1 MRKKTQLLLTM
12 AIAIVTTMSLLISG
26 LPGTQVTQA
35 SSHREAPL
43 ISLDPSADN
52 TDVYAFVSPDRPNTV
67 TVLTNFIPDEN
78 PAGGPNFFKFDDS
91 VLYQIRFDNNGDG
104 RLDLAI
110 QYRFRTVVGNGD
122 SILYNG
128 DFDGNGEGTINNLSD
143 PDFNVKQ
150 LMDVTALIRQGDAA
164 NPTFTT
170 FVLGTNLPTPPVN
183 VGVRSTPNYETNLA
197 EASISTVQ
205 TGSGAI
211 RLFAGQ
217 REDGFNV
224 DLGSIF
230 DLVGLRPFNNAHIAP
245 LPVSRGVDAIAGANV
260 HTIGIQIPTQLLT
273 RTGRL
278 PTGLNDPSAIIGV
291 YSTAS
296 RPGTTVLNTNGTR
309 TADLNTACGT
319 AAAPGGISPTAS
331 CVQISRLG
339 NPLFNELFIPMGTS
353 PTAAEN
359 DKDLYNAQLPATD
372 GNRIDFIR
380 GTATRPVEPVNLLNT
395 LYNPPVLDAPTS
407 GRIDLVRVYLTG
419 VPAGTA
425 TAAGPS
431 PAGTRFPFQADPADP
446 SAGPG
451 SFPADLMRLNTAVP
465 ATAQGSEN
473 RIGFLAGDFAGYP
486 NGRRVGDDVVDIT
499 IRAAAGILLPG
510 NACRDTTSG
519 AAVSCNQAPN
529 NILGDGINQ
538 NERPFRLT
546 FPYLPSP
553 YDGYQFPRGIGGREC
568 AADTTSPCPS
578 PVPTPRP

>member
-1 MRKKTQLLLTM
+1 MRKTTLTLLTM
-12 AIAIVTTMSLLISG
+12 AIAIVTTVSLLISG
-26 LPGTQVTQA
+26 FPGTQVTQA

-43 ISLDPSADN
+43 IALDPSADN

-67 TVLTNFIPDEN
+67 TVLSNFIPDQN

-110 QYRFRTVVGNGD
+110 QYRFRTVVNNGNTA
-122 SILYNG
+122 LYNT
-128 DFDGNGEGTINNLSD
+128 GTIDNLSD
-143 PDFNVKQ
+143 PDWHVKQ
-150 LMDVTALIRQGDAA
+150 FMDVTALIRQGDPN
-164 NPTFTT
+164 NPMFTT

-197 EASISTVQ
+197 EPSIATVA
-205 TGSGAI
+205 TGAGNI

-217 REDGFNV
+217 RDDGFAV

-230 DLVGLRPFNNAHIAP
+230 DLVGLRPFNTAHVLP
-245 LPVSRGVDAIAGANV
+245 LPTSRGVDALAGSNV
-260 HTIGIQIPTQLLT
+260 HTIAIQIPTQLLT

-278 PTGLNDPSAIIGV
+278 PTGANDPTAIIGV

-296 RPGTTVLNTNGTR
+296 RPGTTVLNNNGTR
-309 TADLNTACGT
+309 TSDLNAACGT
-319 AAAPGGISPTAS
+319 AAAPGAGSITPNAS

-372 GNRIDFIR
+372 GTRIDFVR
-380 GTATRPVEPVNLLNT
+380 GTAARPVEPTNLINL

-425 TAAGPS
+425 TAGGPS
-431 PAGTRFPFQADPADP
+431 PAGTRFPFQTDPNDTA
-446 SAGPG
+446 AGPG
-451 SFPADLMRLNTAVP
+451 SFPAEYLRLNTAVP

-499 IRAAAGILLPG
+499 LRAAAGILLPG
-510 NACRDTTSG
+510 NACNNGT
-519 AAVSCNQAPN
+519 ANCNQSPN
-529 NILGDGINQ
+529 NILGDGVNQ
-538 NERPFRLT
+538 NDRPFRLT
-546 FPYLPSP
+546 FPYLASP
-553 YDGYQFPRGIGGREC
+553 ADGYSNPFRGREC
-568 AADTTSPCPS
+568 STDTSTPCPS
-578 PVPTPRP
+578 PNPTPRP